1 MDIKRERPK
10 SRRIYYLAGAGIVA
24 VVVITI
30 LLGRLKPAAPT
41 VDLGTL
47 YIDSV
52 VRGPL
57 LREVRG
63 PGTLAPEQIRWI
75 SAVTAGRVE
84 KRLLRP
90 PALVEETTVIL
101 ELTNPDVQIQALN
114 ADRQLADAEAGL
126 VALRTKLRSD
136 HLTQASLVEDVRQ
149 QSLDA
154 KRRAETGAELLKK
167 GLIIPL
173 DQQQAEDKARAL
185 AARLD
190 YEQQRLALL
199 KGTIDEQIVSQQAQV
214 KRLRSITDFQHGLV
228 ASMIVRAGAKGI
240 LQEAPLE
247 VGQYALPGAL
257 LAKVVP
263 TPMRLKAVLR
273 IPETQARDLTV
284 GQRASI
290 DTRNGVVPGHVV
302 RVDPAATN
310 GTVTVDVIL
319 DAEAPAGARPDISVD
334 GVIEIERIPDIL
346 HVGRPAYAQ
355 EKSAVRLFKV
365 VENGTAAVRVNVQ
378 IGRLSVRDVEVLS
391 GLQRGDRVILS
402 DMSRWENVER
412 VKLK

>member
-10 SRRIYYLAGAGIVA
+10 SRRPYYLAGAGMLGI
-24 VVVITI
+24 VVIGV
-30 LLGRLKPAAPT
+30 LLSRLKPAAPT
-41 VDLGTL
+41 IDAGTL

-63 PGTLAPEQIRWI
+63 PGTLVPEQIRWI
-75 SAVTAGRVE
+75 TAVTAGRVE
-84 KRLLRP
+84 RRVLRP
-90 PALVEETTVIL
+90 PAQVEEGTVIL

-114 ADRQLADAEAGL
+114 ADRQLADAEAAL
-126 VALRTKLRSD
+126 VALKTKLRGD
-136 HLTQASLVEDVRQ
+136 YLAQASLVEDVRQ
-149 QSLDA
+149 QASDA
-154 KRRAETGAELLKK
+154 RRRAETGAELLKK
-167 GLIIPL
+167 GLIIPI
-173 DQQQAEDKARAL
+173 DQQQAEDRARGLSAQ
-185 AARLD
+185 LD
-190 YEQQRLALL
+190 LQQQRLILL
-199 KGTIDEQIVSQQAQV
+199 KGTIDEQITSQEAQV
-214 KRLRSITDFQHGLV
+214 KRLRSIADFQHGLV
-228 ASMIVRAGAKGI
+228 ASMVVRAGATGI

-284 GQRASI
+284 GQRASV
-290 DTRNGVVPGHVV
+290 DTRNGIVAGHVV

-310 GTVTVDVIL
+310 GTVTVDVAL
-319 DAEAPAGARPDISVD
+319 DAEPPPGARPDISVD
-334 GVIEIERIPDIL
+334 GVVEIERIPDIL

-355 EKSAVRLFKV
+355 ERSTARLFKV
-365 VENGTAAVRVNVQ
+365 VEDGKAAVRVNVQ
-378 IGRLSVRDVEVLS
+378 IGRLSVKDVEIVS
-391 GLQRGDRVILS
+391 GLARGDRVILS